1 MPHALIER
9 ARSYPYGAN
18 RAEIATFTGGKETG
32 IEAVFAPRL
41 FSARA
46 AARDAT
52 ALLCRA
58 TVASPVAFTDFRNW
72 NEPMARM
79 KVGEREERS
88 FLPCFSPRPATYA
101 YVPYVSYLSY
111 RKKVAIA

>member
-1 MPHALIER
+1 M
-9 ARSYPYGAN
+9 
-18 RAEIATFTGGKETG
+18 GGKETG

-72 NEPMARM
+72 NEPMGRM

-88 FLPCFSPRPATYA
+88 FLPCFFPSPRNICIRS
-101 YVPYVSYLSY
+101 VRILSFVSEKSCY
-111 RKKVAIA
+111 RVKTSVGKGEF